1 MGVAMRRTSALSVAS
16 VIVLVT
22 LLLAGGHFAA
32 AQEINPG
39 DHPANGSWNV
49 TTDPGDAEYSPRLVI
64 LSADGGAIFVSG
76 YETTG
81 VGAWEPTSETTA
93 AVTFIVVTDG
103 PAQIVTRA
111 SIEVAPDGQA
121 FTGTFTNEVV
131 FDPAGGGTSGEIGP
145 GTISGTRL
153 VAEAPGTPTQTF
165 EEFFALPGATPEA
178 TPVT

>member
-1 MGVAMRRTSALSVAS
+1 MRRISALLFSA
-16 VIVLVT
+16 VI
-22 LLLAGGHFAA
+22 LLATPLIGGGRFAS
-32 AQEINPG
+32 AQET
-39 DHPANGSWNV
+39 DSTEHSARGSWNV

-76 YETTG
+76 YGTTG
-81 VGAWEPTSETTA
+81 IGAWEPTGETSAT
-93 AVTFIVVTDG
+93 VTFTMVTNG
-103 PAQIVTRA
+103 SAQIVVRA

-153 VAEAPGTPTQTF
+153 MAETPGTPTQTF
-165 EEFFALPGATPEA
+165 EEFFALPGATP
-178 TPVT
+178 VS